1 VSKLTLPEGTFRR
14 DRGPQRI
21 KEALHLLKVPGTMDG
36 DTSLLRRINAL
47 EELFAHAVALSNS
60 AQVDVQ
66 GRMYE
71 VPAESMICLRVAI
84 KLVQAAKP

>member
-21 KEALHLLKVPGTMDG
+21 KEALHLLKVPGTVDG
-36 DTSLLRRINAL
+36 DTSLLRRVNAL
-47 EELFAHAVALSNS
+47 EELFRHVTALSDS
-60 AQVDVQ
+60 ANVEGQ
-66 GRMYE
+66 GRMYV
-71 VPAESMICLRVAI
+71 VPAESMICLRVAL